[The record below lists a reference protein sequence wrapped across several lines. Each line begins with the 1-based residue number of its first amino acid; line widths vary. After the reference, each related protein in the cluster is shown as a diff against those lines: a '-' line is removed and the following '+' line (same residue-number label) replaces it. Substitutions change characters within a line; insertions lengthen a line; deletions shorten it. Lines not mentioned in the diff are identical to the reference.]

1 MADPLVVATALRI
14 ERFALRRGLRGVPV
28 TAVGMGVR
36 HPSRLALPAGAALVV
51 AGLAGALVDGLN
63 PGDLVVDDRSLALS
77 LRGNGFV
84 VHHGAVAFSDHLV
97 GSAERAELAARTG
110 ALAVDMES
118 AGLLALAGDRPHAVV
133 RAIVDTPSRPLLGPA
148 TLGGGIAALRRLA
161 AIGPVLRH
169 WAESNA
175 KEVHQ

>member
-1 MADPLVVATALRI
+1 MADLVVATALRI
-14 ERFALRRGLRGVPV
+14 EQFALRRGLRGVPV
-28 TAVGMGVR
+28 VAVGMGVR
-36 HPSRLALPAGAALVV
+36 RPSRLALPAGAALVV
-51 AGLAGALVDGLN
+51 AGVAGALVDGLN
-63 PGDLVVDDRSLALS
+63 PGDLVVDDRELALS

-84 VHHGAVAFSDHLV
+84 THHGVIADSDHLV
-97 GSAERAELAARTG
+97 GQAERAELARAG

-118 AGLLALAGDRPHAVV
+118 ARLLALAGDRPHAVV

-169 WAESNA
+169 WAESKV
-175 KEVHQ
+175 KEVRQ

>member
-1 MADPLVVATALRI
+1 MADLVVATALRI
-14 ERFALRRGLRGVPV
+14 ERFALRRGLPGVPV
-28 TAVGMGVR
+28 IAVGMGVR

-51 AGLAGALVDGLN
+51 AGVAGAVVDGIAA
-63 PGDLVVDDRSLALS
+63 GDLVVDDLDLALS

-84 VHHGAVAFSDHLV
+84 AHHGVVALSDHVV
-97 GSAERAELAARTG
+97 GKAERTELARTG

-118 AGLLALAGDRPHAVV
+118 ARLLALAGDRPHAVV

-148 TLGGGIAALRRLA
+148 TLGGGVTALRRLA

-169 WAESNA
+169 WAESIV
-175 KEVHQ
+175 KEVQP

>member
-1 MADPLVVATALRI
+1 MADLVVATALRI
-14 ERFALRRGLRGVPV
+14 EQFALRRGLRGVPV
-28 TAVGMGVR
+28 IAVGMGVR
-36 HPSRLALPAGAALVV
+36 HPSRLSPAPGVPLVV
-51 AGLAGALVDGLN
+51 AGLAGALVDGIT
-63 PGDLVVDDRSLALS
+63 PGDLVVDDLSLALS

-84 VHHGAVAFSDHLV
+84 VHHGPIAFSDHV
-97 GSAERAELAARTG
+97 VHSFERSELAGSTG

-118 AGLLALAGDRPHAVV
+118 ARVLTLAGDRPHAVV

-148 TLGGGIAALRRLA
+148 TLGGGVVALRRLA

-169 WAESNA
+169 WAESQV